1 MILQNN
7 AKNMFIDE
15 EDYKV
20 VFIKNESSQIPSLRL
35 SYFLESKNF
44 GLTGNNDKNTMRI
57 DCDLFDKQSQPKLKN
72 REKLN
77 KEDIV

>member
-57 DCDLFDKQSQPKLKN
+57 VCDFFDKQSQPKLKN